1 MGVRVRVG
9 IGLDVWEAAGVDVL
23 VGGRTVMVLE
33 GVAEEGAVGAKLPN
47 RQAAR
52 VIRIKSIAR

>member
-23 VGGRTVMVLE
+23 VGGKTVMVAE
-33 GVAEEGAVGAKLPN
+33 GVAEEGAVGAKLP
-47 RQAAR
+47 
-52 VIRIKSIAR
+52 S